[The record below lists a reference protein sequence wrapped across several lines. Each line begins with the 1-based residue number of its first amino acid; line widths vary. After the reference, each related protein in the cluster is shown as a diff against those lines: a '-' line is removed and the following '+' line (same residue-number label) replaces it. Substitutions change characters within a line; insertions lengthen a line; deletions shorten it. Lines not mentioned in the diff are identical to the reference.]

1 MEDKAN
7 DVTMVGFKKRD
18 GEHYNSHKISSPV
31 TNDATIHL
39 LFISMMVILNS
50 LDILLM
56 SKGHYFIG
64 NLGMR
69 NKFILT
75 LSRDSENFMI
85 PANGYCY
92 Y

>member
-1 MEDKAN
+1 MR
-7 DVTMVGFKKRD
+7 GFKKRD

-39 LFISMMVILNS
+39 LFISMMVTLNS

-56 SKGHYFIG
+56 SKGHSFIG

-69 NKFILT
+69 KKLILT

-85 PANGYCY
+85 PANGY
-92 Y
+92 